1 MKAES
6 GLIWD
11 GNEDISNLELG
22 WQSESGPYFWRTLP
36 FRLWQAFFGGNH
48 THAWNGNCRCTYI
61 GIGDSSTMVASS
73 HSRQQQKK
81 HALMIEPAQHVN
93 QTTVYPV
100 FCLLLFHHKTG
111 HQLHHYE
118 YTVWLF
124 SIVHMVCLQTLHMLH
139 HVTTMILRPLDF
151 PLPPPRSQCDP
162 ASFKAL
168 SACHGANLAANHLET
183 GRVLWG
189 HEPRGFLSDAPS
201 DYQRWQLKFH
211 HL

>member
-36 FRLWQAFFGGNH
+36 FRLWQVFFGGNH

-61 GIGDSSTMVASS
+61 GIDDSSTMVASS
-73 HSRQQQKK
+73 HLRQQPKK

-111 HQLHHYE
+111 YQLHHYE

-124 SIVHMVCLQTLHMLH
+124 SIVRMVCLYTNIT
-139 HVTTMILRPLDF
+139 HVTSCYNHDSAALG
-151 PLPPPRSQCDP
+151 LPTSNPQVSVWP
-162 ASFKAL
+162 SFLQSPERMSRCK
-168 SACHGANLAANHLET
+168 S
-183 GRVLWG
+183 R
-189 HEPRGFLSDAPS
+189 R
-201 DYQRWQLKFH
+201 
-211 HL
+211 

>member
-11 GNEDISNLELG
+11 GNEDISNSELG

-48 THAWNGNCRCTYI
+48 THAWNGSCRCTYI
-61 GIGDSSTMVASS
+61 GIDDSSTMVASS
-73 HSRQQQKK
+73 HLRQQQKK

-93 QTTVYPV
+93 QTTVHPV
-100 FCLLLFHHKTG
+100 FWLLLFHHKTG

-124 SIVHMVCLQTLHMLH
+124 SIVHMVCLQILHMLQPWFCGPWASH
-139 HVTTMILRPLDF
+139 FQPPGLSVTQLPSKPWAHVTVQISPLI
-151 PLPPPRSQCDP
+151 
-162 ASFKAL
+162 
-168 SACHGANLAANHLET
+168 T
-183 GRVLWG
+183 
-189 HEPRGFLSDAPS
+189 
-201 DYQRWQLKFH
+201 
-211 HL
+211 